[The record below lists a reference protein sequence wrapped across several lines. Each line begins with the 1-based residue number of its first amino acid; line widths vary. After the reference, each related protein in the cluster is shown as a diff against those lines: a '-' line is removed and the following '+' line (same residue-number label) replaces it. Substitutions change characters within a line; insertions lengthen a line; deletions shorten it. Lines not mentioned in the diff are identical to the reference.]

1 MPALN
6 RVELIGRLGRDPEA
20 RFTTS
25 GKKYAAFSV
34 AVSHTWKSAE
44 GVKQE
49 ATDWFTVN
57 AWGKLGEICL
67 QYLKKGR
74 LVFVE
79 GQLRT
84 SKWEDKQS
92 GETRTRTYVSAGGM
106 QMLERK
112 PGEAEHV
119 EESEADAADM
129 LDLSLETDADLLPI

>member
-6 RVELIGRLGRDPEA
+6 RVELIGNLGRDPEA
-20 RFTTS
+20 RFTPS
-25 GKKYAAFSV
+25 GKKYAVFSM
-34 AVSHTWKSAE
+34 AVSRTWKSAD
-44 GVKQE
+44 GAKQE
-49 ATDWFTVN
+49 ATDWFQIN

-74 LVFVE
+74 LVFIE

-84 SKWEDKQS
+84 DKWEDKQS
-92 GETRTRTYVSAGGM
+92 GETRTRTYVVPTGM

-119 EESEADAADM
+119 EEPEADTADM
-129 LDLSLETDADLLPI
+129 LDLSLEPDHDTISA